1 MEQNISINE
10 VMQAGQEKQLYRI
23 LWISSDQEYGYWISL
38 EKQTRVP
45 EKFICQEVI
54 ENISAGEVVVVE
66 DPIRVYEGNVAESA
80 KERRDEWWR
89 ILKPI
94 LECEPD
100 IYERRRRGELLSET
114 AKKSNKDKANLYRY
128 LVKYWKNGK
137 TPNAFLP
144 DFRNCGRGAKT
155 QNQKKLGRPVKHEG
169 GFGKILTDKD
179 IDHFGTAIR
188 KYYLN
193 RKAVTLKST
202 YEKMLGDFYSV
213 PAYDKSGGEYLRL
226 LPADQI
232 PSITQFR
239 YWYKKNRDEKT
250 ETQKR
255 SGEAKFELT
264 GRAITGRSDYQ
275 LMGPGAKYQIDAT
288 VGDIYLVSQFDRSDI
303 IGRPVMYFVVDSYS
317 RMVTGMYVGLEG
329 PSWAG
334 AMMAIENAAS
344 DKVAYCASY
353 GVEITEEEWPCHHIP
368 TAILGDR
375 GEMEGR
381 LADNLVQM
389 LGVRIENAPPYRADL
404 KGIIEQHFRTI
415 NTNALP
421 FLPGKVLPDMS
432 ERGGHDYR
440 LDAKLDIRQFTEI
453 IIRCVLYYNNSHS
466 MDYFEKNEQMM
477 QMGVDAVPLELWNFG
492 IRYCSGCLKTVPKD
506 TLRLALMPMDKA
518 SVTERGIRFKGM
530 YYSCEEALKGL
541 WFEKARAKGTY
552 RAKIYYDPRDMGA
565 ILVESPTGMEIIRCE
580 LVEWETKYAGKQ
592 LDEVWYEQEKEKLR
606 NKELK
611 AKELEAKIN
620 LGKQI
625 ESIVDSAGQKSGAD
639 NVASKAERIRNIRAN
654 RKNEKEE
661 IRKKEAFTGRKA
673 GQDEKAAQPAKE
685 LEISPIMRLIQQQVE
700 EEIKDD
706 ALYNQSR
713 IPGTGNP
720 GVSGESPD

>member
-1 MEQNISINE
+1 MECIIFLNE
-10 VMQAGQEKQLYRI
+10 VVAEIEQEKRYRV
-23 LWISSDQEYGYWISL
+23 LWVSHDLVYGYWISMDDN
-38 EKQTRVP
+38 KMP
-45 EKFICQEVI
+45 EKFEYSLL
-54 ENISAGEVVVVE
+54 EEGLSSGRFEKKEEISSETS
-66 DPIRVYEGNVAESA
+66 DIDISESS
-80 KERRDEWWR
+80 KKRRDELWEA
-89 ILKPI
+89 LQSA
-94 LECEPD
+94 LTHEPD
-100 IYERRRRGELLSET
+100 IYDRKCRKELLLEP
-114 AKKSNKDKANLYRY
+114 AKKLGTPYNNLYRY
-128 LVKYWKNGK
+128 LVRYWKNGK
-137 TPNAFLP
+137 TPNAFLI
-144 DFRNCGRGAKT
+144 DRRKSGKKAGINGC
-155 QNQKKLGRPVKHEG
+155 QKKQGRPARHEG
-169 GFGKILTDKD
+169 GFGKVLNSDD
-179 IDHFGTAIR
+179 IKNFSKAVK
-188 KYYLN
+188 KYYLTQK
-193 RKAVTLKST
+193 KATLVST
-202 YEKMLGDFYSV
+202 YEKMLADDYTVMNGTGQL
-213 PAYDKSGGEYLRL
+213 AL
-226 LPADQI
+226 LPPDRI
-232 PSITQFR
+232 PSIRQFR
-239 YWYKKNRDEKT
+239 YWFQKSFDIKT
-250 ETQKR
+250 VKQKR
-255 SGEAKFELT
+255 EGDAKFELT

-303 IGRPVMYFVVDSYS
+303 VGRPVMYFVVDSYS

-353 GVEITEEEWPCHHIP
+353 GVEITEDEWPCRHIP

-375 GEMEGR
+375 GEMESR

-466 MDYFEKNEQMM
+466 MDYFEKSEQMM

-541 WFEKARAKGTY
+541 WFEKARARGTY
-552 RAKIYYDPRDMGA
+552 RVKIYYDPRDMGA
-565 ILVESPTGMEIIRCE
+565 ILVEHPTGTEVVRCE
-580 LVEWETKYAGKQ
+580 LVEWEMKYAGKQ

-639 NVASKAERIRNIRAN
+639 NAASKAERIRNIRAN

-685 LEISPIMRLIQQQVE
+685 PEISPIMRLIQQQVE

>member
-10 VMQAGQEKQLYRI
+10 VVQAGQEKQLYRV
-23 LWISSDQEYGYWISL
+23 LWVSSDQEYGYWISL

-54 ENISAGEVVVVE
+54 ENISAGEAFAVE
-66 DPIRVYEGNVAESA
+66 DPIRVYEGNMTESA

-100 IYERRRRGELLSET
+100 IYERRRRGELLSEA

-128 LVKYWKNGK
+128 LVKYWKKGK

-169 GFGKILTDKD
+169 GFGKILTDED
-179 IDHFGTAIR
+179 IDHFETAIR

-250 ETQKR
+250 EIQKR
-255 SGEAKFELT
+255 SGEAKFELA

-353 GVEITEEEWPCHHIP
+353 GVEITEAEWPCRHIP

-375 GEMEGR
+375 GEMESR

-466 MDYFEKNEQMM
+466 MEYFEKNEQMM

-506 TLRLALMPMDKA
+506 TLRLALMPMEKA

-552 RAKIYYDPRDMGA
+552 RVKIYYDPRDMGA
-565 ILVESPTGMEIIRCE
+565 ILVENPMGTETVRCE

-639 NVASKAERIRNIRAN
+639 NATSKAERIRNIRAN

-673 GQDEKAAQPAKE
+673 GQDEKAVQPAKE
-685 LEISPIMRLIQQQVE
+685 PEISPIMRLIQQHVE

-720 GVSGESPD
+720 GVSGECPD